1 MGEGVKASTC
11 PLAVLSRC
19 RGALPPAR
27 PLAFGIPHQ
36 SPGRLGAHQDG
47 GDDARLRAT
56 HAPGMVG
63 PSLDKDVAL
72 FQELL
77 ALVQDGVDLAL
88 EHDDVVDGRRG
99 VPYWIARLTVGRAAR
114 ADPREGG
121 LR

>member
-1 MGEGVKASTC
+1 MREGVKASTC

-56 HAPGMVG
+56 I
-63 PSLDKDVAL
+63 
-72 FQELL
+72 L
-77 ALVQDGVDLAL
+77 AQDAAYVPLVQDGRLDRVVENASEPCAGALYAPFPDL
-88 EHDDVVDGRRG
+88 EK
-99 VPYWIARLTVGRAAR
+99 LTR
-114 ADPREGG
+114 
-121 LR
+121 